1 MLRGDVREPMP
12 VSAETPVSRALLSTL
27 AALWMLLSSGRTIYE
42 VARFELPKLPGIIVV
57 PDEIGRRPPKPA
69 NGCLVCDSC
78 QLRSRHR

>member
-1 MLRGDVREPMP
+1 
-12 VSAETPVSRALLSTL
+12 
-27 AALWMLLSSGRTIYE
+27 MLLSSGRTIYE